1 MQEIKLVP
9 QIDDFKTMFG
19 GASDLNISPVD
30 VKVQHDIFV
39 SYLYILFAVAGLISV
54 ALIYHWFRYG
64 LSGFFATVVTVFYGL
79 GTLVLFGYLLKVVG
93 LQ

>member
-39 SYLYILFAVAGLISV
+39 SYLYILFAVADSSQLRSYIIGSGTGYQDFSLLLLLFFMAWVHSCC
-54 ALIYHWFRYG
+54 LDIY
-64 LSGFFATVVTVFYGL
+64 
-79 GTLVLFGYLLKVVG
+79 
-93 LQ
+93 